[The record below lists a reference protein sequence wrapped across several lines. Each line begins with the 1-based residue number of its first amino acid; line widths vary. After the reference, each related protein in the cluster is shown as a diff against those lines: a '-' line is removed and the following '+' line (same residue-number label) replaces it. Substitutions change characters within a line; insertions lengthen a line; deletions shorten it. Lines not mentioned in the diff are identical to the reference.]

1 MKKKSPTK
9 TEYIHQR
16 NRDFK
21 NKETRWRV
29 FLFPF
34 SLQGTEQSISIHSF
48 IQELKNSLYQSSYG
62 GSNKSEEGG

>member
-34 SLQGTEQSISIHSF
+34 SLQRTEQNRAFIHSRT
-48 IQELKNSLYQSSYG
+48 KNSLYQSNYG
-62 GSNKSEEGG
+62 GSNKSEEEG